1 MTSKFAIGIV
11 ERIIA
16 GEASWV
22 VLVCPG
28 PFFLNPSPAEVILA
42 DDQTPGAKRESSASV
57 PMTVLE
63 MIEGLPYEGEAG
75 RGLLFRTNR
84 GEIPAIIHRAP
95 VSDLAVIWV
104 GGARGGFGGP
114 AGGMYPRL
122 AERFLSK
129 GITSLRLN
137 YRQPNVLPE
146 CVLDLLAGIAMLK
159 GTGHQPVVLV
169 GHSFGGAVVIAAGVA
184 SSHVQGVVS
193 LSPQTHG
200 AGMAGQLSPKSLLV
214 VHGKSDSRLPYS
226 CGVQIHDWAQEP
238 KQLVLYEGAEHRLD
252 ECKDELES
260 LLLEWIPATL
270 TSARSG

>member
-1 MTSKFAIGIV
+1 MV
-11 ERIIA
+11 
-16 GEASWV
+16 
-22 VLVCPG
+22 
-28 PFFLNPSPAEVILA
+28 
-42 DDQTPGAKRESSASV
+42 DDFSSNVQPTANRESLASA
-57 PMTVLE
+57 PMIVFE

-95 VSDLAVIWV
+95 RQRAPSCELAIIWV

-114 AGGMYPRL
+114 AGGMYARL

-159 GTGHQPVVLV
+159 GTGHQPLVLV
-169 GHSFGGAVVIAAGVA
+169 GHSFGGAVVVAAGVA
-184 SSHVQGVVS
+184 SSHVQGVVC

-200 AGMAGQLSPKSLLV
+200 AGVAGQLSPKALLV
-214 VHGKSDSRLPYS
+214 VHGKSDSRLPYT

-270 TSARSG
+270 TSALSG

>member
-1 MTSKFAIGIV
+1 MVDDFS
-11 ERIIA
+11 
-16 GEASWV
+16 S
-22 VLVCPG
+22 
-28 PFFLNPSPAEVILA
+28 NPQPS
-42 DDQTPGAKRESSASV
+42 AKRESPASP
-57 PMTVLE
+57 PMTVFE
-63 MIEGLPYEGEAG
+63 MIEGLPFEGETG
-75 RGLLFRTNR
+75 RGLSFRTNR
-84 GEIPAIIHRAP
+84 GEIPAIIHRTPSPAAP
-95 VSDLAVIWV
+95 SGGLAVIWV
-104 GGARGGFGGP
+104 CGARGGFGGP
-114 AGGMYPRL
+114 ASGMYARL
-122 AERFLSK
+122 AERFLNK

-200 AGMAGQLSPKSLLV
+200 AGMAGKLSPKPLLV

-226 CGVQIHDWAQEP
+226 CAVEIHDWAQEP

-260 LLLEWIPATL
+260 LLLEWIPTTL
-270 TSARSG
+270 ASTLSS

>member
-1 MTSKFAIGIV
+1 MV
-11 ERIIA
+11 
-16 GEASWV
+16 
-22 VLVCPG
+22 
-28 PFFLNPSPAEVILA
+28 
-42 DDQTPGAKRESSASV
+42 DDQAPGIRRESSASA

-95 VSDLAVIWV
+95 NCELAVIWV
-104 GGARGGFGGP
+104 CGARGGFGGP
-114 AGGMYPRL
+114 AGGMYARL
-122 AERFLSK
+122 AERFSDK

-159 GTGHQPVVLV
+159 GTGHQPLVLV
-169 GHSFGGAVVIAAGVA
+169 GHSFGGAVVVAAGVA
-184 SSHVQGVVS
+184 SSHVQGVVC

-238 KQLVLYEGAEHRLD
+238 KQLVLYEGAEHRLE
-252 ECKDELES
+252 ECKEELES
-260 LLLEWIPATL
+260 LLLEWISTTL
-270 TSARSG
+270 TPAPSA

>member
-1 MTSKFAIGIV
+1 MV
-11 ERIIA
+11 
-16 GEASWV
+16 
-22 VLVCPG
+22 
-28 PFFLNPSPAEVILA
+28 
-42 DDQTPGAKRESSASV
+42 DDFSSNVQPTANRESLASA
-57 PMTVLE
+57 PMTVFE
-63 MIEGLPYEGEAG
+63 MIEGLPYEGDAG

-95 VSDLAVIWV
+95 RHRAPSCELAIIWV

-114 AGGMYPRL
+114 AGGMYARL
-122 AERFLSK
+122 AERFLNK
-129 GITSLRLN
+129 GITSLRLS

-159 GTGHQPVVLV
+159 GTGHQPLVLV
-169 GHSFGGAVVIAAGVA
+169 GHSFGGAVVVAAGVA
-184 SSHVQGVVS
+184 SSHVQGVVC

-200 AGMAGQLSPKSLLV
+200 AGMAGQLSPKALLV

-238 KQLVLYEGAEHRLD
+238 KKLVLYEGAEHRLE

-260 LLLEWIPATL
+260 LLLEWIPTTL
-270 TSARSG
+270 TLAPSG

>member
-1 MTSKFAIGIV
+1 MVDDFPSDVQPSAK
-11 ERIIA
+11 
-16 GEASWV
+16 GE
-22 VLVCPG
+22 
-28 PFFLNPSPAEVILA
+28 SPA
-42 DDQTPGAKRESSASV
+42 SA
-57 PMTVLE
+57 PMTVFE

-95 VSDLAVIWV
+95 SGELAVIWV
-104 GGARGGFGGP
+104 CGARGGFGGP
-114 AGGMYPRL
+114 ASGMYARL
-122 AERFLSK
+122 AERFLNE

-159 GTGHQPVVLV
+159 ETGHQPVVLV
-169 GHSFGGAVVIAAGVA
+169 GHSFGGAVVVGAGVA
-184 SSHVQGVVS
+184 SSHVQGVVC

-238 KQLVLYEGAEHRLD
+238 KQMVLYEGAEHRLE
-252 ECKDELES
+252 ECKDKLES
-260 LLLEWIPATL
+260 LLLEWIPTTL
-270 TSARSG
+270 TSVSSG

>member
-1 MTSKFAIGIV
+1 MV
-11 ERIIA
+11 
-16 GEASWV
+16 
-22 VLVCPG
+22 
-28 PFFLNPSPAEVILA
+28 
-42 DDQTPGAKRESSASV
+42 DDLPPNVPLGTRRESSDAA

-95 VSDLAVIWV
+95 SHGPPGCELAVIWV
-104 GGARGGFGGP
+104 CGARGGFGGP
-114 AGGMYPRL
+114 AGGMYARL
-122 AERFLSK
+122 AERFLDQ

-159 GTGHQPVVLV
+159 GTGHRPLVLV
-169 GHSFGGAVVIAAGVA
+169 GHSFGGAVVVAAGVA
-184 SSHVQGVVS
+184 SSHVLGVVS
-193 LSPQTHG
+193 LSPQTHW

-270 TSARSG
+270 TSAPSG

>member
-1 MTSKFAIGIV
+1 MIDENSPNV
-11 ERIIA
+11 ER
-16 GEASWV
+16 
-22 VLVCPG
+22 
-28 PFFLNPSPAEVILA
+28 
-42 DDQTPGAKRESSASV
+42 ESATSV

-63 MIEGLPYEGEAG
+63 MIEGLPFEGETG

-95 VSDLAVIWV
+95 SSELAVIWV
-104 GGARGGFGGP
+104 CGARGGFGGP
-114 AGGMYPRL
+114 ASGMYARL
-122 AERFLSK
+122 AEQFLNK

-159 GTGHQPVVLV
+159 GTGHQPLVLV

-184 SSHVQGVVS
+184 SSHVRGVVS

-200 AGMAGQLSPKSLLV
+200 AGMAGKLSPKSLLV

-226 CGVQIHDWAQEP
+226 CGVEIHDWAQEP

-252 ECKDELES
+252 ECRDELES
-260 LLLEWIPATL
+260 LLLDWIPATL
-270 TSARSG
+270 TSALSG

>member
-1 MTSKFAIGIV
+1 M
-11 ERIIA
+11 
-16 GEASWV
+16 
-22 VLVCPG
+22 
-28 PFFLNPSPAEVILA
+28 A
-42 DDQTPGAKRESSASV
+42 DDKAPGIRRESSASA

-84 GEIPAIIHRAP
+84 GEITSIIHQPPRHQAP
-95 VSDLAVIWV
+95 SSELAVIWV
-104 GGARGGFGGP
+104 CGARGGFGGP
-114 AGGMYPRL
+114 AGGMYARL
-122 AERFLSK
+122 AERFLNN

-159 GTGHQPVVLV
+159 GTGHRPLVLV
-169 GHSFGGAVVIAAGVA
+169 GHSFGGAVVVAAGVA
-184 SSHVQGVVS
+184 SSHVQGVVC
-193 LSPQTHG
+193 LSSQTHG

-226 CGVQIHDWAQEP
+226 CGVEIHDWAREP
-238 KQLVLYEGAEHRLD
+238 KKLVLYEGAEHRLE

-260 LLLEWIPATL
+260 LLLEWIPTTL
-270 TSARSG
+270 GSAPSC

>member
-1 MTSKFAIGIV
+1 MADDNATNV
-11 ERIIA
+11 QRE
-16 GEASWV
+16 
-22 VLVCPG
+22 
-28 PFFLNPSPAEVILA
+28 SPA
-42 DDQTPGAKRESSASV
+42 SAR
-57 PMTVLE
+57 MTVFE

-95 VSDLAVIWV
+95 GSGQAVIWV
-104 GGARGGFGGP
+104 CGARGGFGGP
-114 AGGMYPRL
+114 ASGMYARL
-122 AERFLSK
+122 AEGFLDK

-146 CVLDLLAGIAMLK
+146 CVLDLLAGITMLK

-200 AGMAGQLSPKSLLV
+200 AGMAGQLSPKPLLV

-238 KQLVLYEGAEHRLD
+238 KQLVLYEGAEHRLE

-260 LLLEWIPATL
+260 LLLEWIPTTL
-270 TSARSG
+270 TLVPSG